1 MKGNG
6 AVAKQTNDGLS
17 RRDFLKG
24 AAVVG
29 AAGGIGALGIPGIA
43 GAATTSSDDWMPTKW
58 DYTADVVI
66 IGYGYAGQA
75 AAIEADQKGS
85 SVIIL
90 EKAPFR
96 ERGGNSRVCGQGL
109 LAPSPAI
116 WEDYKAYIT
125 HMTEGQGY
133 PTNHGEGYT
142 SADTIALYVEG
153 SYETRA
159 WFESLG
165 MPLNA
170 ANNGGGPGAWI
181 PFYPTFPGADA
192 IASEDQY
199 WTNRTKVEG
208 AEAKS
213 GNVWANLE
221 HYIDTKTK
229 VEIKYKTPA
238 KRLVQNPETREVLG
252 VIVTQSGKEKAIKAR
267 QAVVVCGGGWEY
279 NQEMV
284 RNFQHMPELY
294 SIGSPH
300 NTGETIKMCWDAGAA
315 PYNMSVVAAPTYW
328 CAGVVPGYKG
338 TIQLAN
344 QTSNGPFIMVGR
356 NNKRFIDEF
365 RGSVAGIQNKAIA
378 DREGT
383 LTVSGQEI
391 RDGAYVPKSTPEPI
405 HMIFDE
411 AGRLSRAMF
420 SMFFGWAAYVEGFK
434 GSSDN
439 SAELA
444 NGWIIKA
451 DTIAELAEKTGR
463 NADELQATI
472 DRWNSDCA
480 NGKDT
485 QFDTGDPNRAPYM
498 RPANRLQPFTTG
510 PFYAI
515 EAHQC
520 TLNTQGG
527 MARNPKS
534 EVMSIEGPP
543 IPRLYAAGENGDIW
557 TILYQ
562 CMSNAGAGC
571 MVHGRIAGDEASK
584 LDRWDSAAAKA
595 LAAKKVA
602 AKKAAA
608 RKAAAKKAAARK
620 AAARKAAARRVAASK

>member
-1 MKGNG
+1 MKGTK

-29 AAGGIGALGIPGIA
+29 AAGGLGALGIPGIA
-43 GAATTSSDDWMPTKW
+43 GAATTSGDDWMPAKW
-58 DYTADVVI
+58 DYAADVVV
-66 IGYGYAGQA
+66 IGDGYAGQA
-75 AAIEADQKGS
+75 AAIEADMKGS

-133 PTNHGEGYT
+133 PTNSGEGYT
-142 SADTIALYVEG
+142 SADTIKLYVEG
-153 SYETRA
+153 SYGTRD
-159 WFESLG
+159 WFDSLG
-165 MPLNA
+165 MPLKP
-170 ANNGGGPGAWI
+170 ANNGGGPGRWI

-199 WTNRTKVEG
+199 WTNTAKVEG
-208 AEAKS
+208 AEPKA

-221 HYIDTKTK
+221 HYITTKTDI
-229 VEIKYKTPA
+229 EIKYKTPA
-238 KRLVQNPETREVLG
+238 KRLVQNPETREILG
-252 VIVTQSGKEKAIKAR
+252 VIVTQSGKEKAVKAR
-267 QAVVVCGGGWEY
+267 KGVVVAGGGWEY

-284 RNFQHMPELY
+284 RDFQHMPELY

-315 PYNMSVVAAPTYW
+315 PRNMSVVAAPTYW
-328 CAGVVPGYKG
+328 CAGVMPGYKG
-338 TIQLAN
+338 TIQLSS
-344 QTSNGPFIMVGR
+344 QTRNGAFIMVGR

-365 RGSVAGIQNKAIA
+365 RGSVAGIQNKAIG
-378 DREGT
+378 DLEGT

-391 RDGAYVPKSTPEPI
+391 RDGAYVPKSNPEPI

-411 AGRLSRAMF
+411 TGRKSGAMF

-434 GSSDN
+434 GSADN

-444 NGWIIKA
+444 NGWIARA
-451 DTIAELAEKTGR
+451 DTIKELAAQIGR
-463 NADELQATI
+463 DPDELQATV
-472 DRWNSDCA
+472 DKWNADCDA
-480 NGKDT
+480 GKDT
-485 QFDTGDPNRAPYM
+485 QFDTGDPNFAPYA
-498 RPANRLQPFTTG
+498 RPAARLQKFETG

-515 EAHQC
+515 QAHQC

-527 MARNPKS
+527 VKRNPLS
-534 EVMSIEGPP
+534 QVMSIEGPP
-543 IPRLYAAGENGDIW
+543 IPRLFAAGENGDIW

-571 MVHGRIAGDEASK
+571 MVHGRIAGEQAAA
-584 LDRWDSAAAKA
+584 LTPWDSSTAAATA
-595 LAAKKVA
+595 RRS
-602 AKKAAA
+602 A
-608 RKAAAKKAAARK
+608 RKRATK
-620 AAARKAAARRVAASK
+620 